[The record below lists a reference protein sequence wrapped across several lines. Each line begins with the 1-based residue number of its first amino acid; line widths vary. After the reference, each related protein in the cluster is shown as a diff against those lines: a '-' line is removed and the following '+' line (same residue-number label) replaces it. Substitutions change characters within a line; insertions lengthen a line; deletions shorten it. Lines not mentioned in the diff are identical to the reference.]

1 MFVFSLTKSFKRL
14 PTGSSCISN
23 TLGNGCVA
31 RYTMQVNR
39 EKIFFNRKRELVKFK
54 EAFSS
59 DPQLHVVLG
68 PPSSGKTALVREV
81 TSKGNFNPLFIDCRK
96 GQFNTPKTI
105 YDSISSQFQP
115 FFKTH
120 TKYLT
125 KMLQQGE
132 ISAVMDD
139 LQLKFKPFN
148 ENEKDITSDDVI
160 KLLDNIASALP
171 KWTCWDGYNIPPPIL
186 IIDEANKF
194 SHLGGSK
201 DGEVL
206 LESILDWL
214 VVNTKQENRFH
225 AVLTSSDSFFLNW
238 IVNFLHVPHVAP
250 YVVGD
255 LSRKEAEE
263 YFEMHILPRH
273 ECEELR
279 GKFDRVCKITGTRML
294 IIDKFVNEYKI
305 YRGKLEDSEFSIFR
319 LEDDKLKRGLYP
331 KSLKFSNKPSPP
343 AWNDRHL
350 IKTMEA
356 IVKAEDQGFILEE
369 DLIKAIGDEQ
379 VYSLVDYNYLHRR
392 PTNQYANDIIDPPD
406 EVNSEALDSHI
417 VETVQDNF
425 EEESSQLEH
434 LIDKLPFDDP
444 IMAIDYITIDNEV
457 VEEET
462 VMEDEEIIATVT
474 LTSNNDNSSHTN
486 NNSTSTNG
494 GGGFVPSII
503 AEIASLVVIISGIL
517 VAFFYIL
524 KRRKSKAGKIIEM
537 PSSSDYNKLRNY

>member
-1 MFVFSLTKSFKRL
+1 LVMFVFSLTKSFKRL

-406 EVNSEALDSHI
+406 EVI
-417 VETVQDNF
+417 
-425 EEESSQLEH
+425 
-434 LIDKLPFDDP
+434 
-444 IMAIDYITIDNEV
+444 
-457 VEEET
+457 
-462 VMEDEEIIATVT
+462 
-474 LTSNNDNSSHTN
+474 LTAMNQPSLCAMKRLLLRQAKNNCH
-486 NNSTSTNG
+486 
-494 GGGFVPSII
+494 
-503 AEIASLVVIISGIL
+503 
-517 VAFFYIL
+517 
-524 KRRKSKAGKIIEM
+524 
-537 PSSSDYNKLRNY
+537 